1 MKPLSVTLQGRMW
14 GGVTKMRASTFWA
27 VISVNSC
34 LEDTKEN
41 GFCEKLKKEDITLVE
56 MRLCSVHIIFM
67 AV

>member
-1 MKPLSVTLQGRMW
+1 MKKLLSHTQGRMW
-14 GGVTKMRASTFWA
+14 GGVTKMRGFHFLGCYLSK
-27 VISVNSC
+27 
-34 LEDTKEN
+34 LLPGGYKEN